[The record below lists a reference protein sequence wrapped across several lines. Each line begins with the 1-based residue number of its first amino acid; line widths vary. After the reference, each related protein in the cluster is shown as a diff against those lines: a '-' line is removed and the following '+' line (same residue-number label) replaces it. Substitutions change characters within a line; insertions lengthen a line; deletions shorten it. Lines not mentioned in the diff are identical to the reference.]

1 VVGSY
6 PYGLFVN
13 TINTLY
19 VVLMSSNYI
28 QVWLEGNT
36 NPTSIISGNIS
47 NSYSLFVTSSDD
59 IYVDNGAS
67 YGQVDKW
74 LSNTTSSTPAMYVPI
89 YCYSLFIDLNNTLYC
104 SLPPLQ
110 QVIAKSLDDVPN
122 TLKTV
127 AGTGCAGSTSN
138 MLKSPRGIFVDINF
152 NLYVADCNNDR
163 IQVLQS
169 GQLNAKTVAGNGALE
184 TITLLRPVSVVLD
197 GDGYLFIVDSNNNRI
212 VGSGPNG
219 FRCLVGCSGVWGS
232 TSYQL
237 YLPQTMAFDSY
248 GNIFVTDTQNSR
260 IQKFVLA
267 SNVSGKHQH
276 VS

>member
-1 VVGSY
+1 MVGSD
-6 PYGLFVN
+6 PFGLFVTTN
-13 TINTLY
+13 NTLY
-19 VVLMSSNYI
+19 VVFMSYNYI

-36 NPTSIISGNIS
+36 NPTRIISGNIS
-47 NSYSLFVTSSDD
+47 NSYSLFVTSSGD

-67 YGQVDKW
+67 YGRVDKW

-104 SLPPLQ
+104 SLTPLQ
-110 QVIAKSLDDVPN
+110 QVIAKSLDDVSN

-127 AGTGCAGSTSN
+127 AGTGCVGSTSN
-138 MLKSPRGIFVDINF
+138 MLRSPRGIFVDINF
-152 NLYVADCNNDR
+152 NLYVADSNNDR
-163 IQVLQS
+163 IQLFQS
-169 GQLNAKTVAGNGALE
+169 GQQNAKTVAGNGALE
-184 TITLLRPVSVVLD
+184 TITLLRPISVVLD

-219 FRCLVGCSGVWGS
+219 FRCIVGCSGVWGS

-237 YLPQTMAFDSY
+237 YYPQTMAFDSY
-248 GNIFVTDTQNSR
+248 GNIFVVDTDNSR